1 MNKVTGLLLGSSYEK
16 IPEVRWATYRAV
28 YGQEGTTYVVFTP
41 LKSAAEI
48 DQSFGQDKQFRAN
61 MGEEG
66 MKKFD
71 ELLAATIET
80 SQHNLFSFSPKMSY
94 VSDEWVK
101 ADPDFWSPKASAAAA
116 PKKSEGKL
124 ASNR

>member
-101 ADPDFWSPKASAAAA
+101 ADPDFWSPKSSAAAA